1 MNEYLKYV
9 ASCTI
14 VVILISISNAISRA
28 ANALENIS
36 ANSNIVF
43 ALTQQNIQKVAK

>member
-1 MNEYLKYV
+1 MNDYLKFV
-9 ASCTI
+9 ALCAI
-14 VVILISISNAISRA
+14 IGILISICNAISRA

-43 ALTQQNIQKVAK
+43 ALTQQDIQKVAK